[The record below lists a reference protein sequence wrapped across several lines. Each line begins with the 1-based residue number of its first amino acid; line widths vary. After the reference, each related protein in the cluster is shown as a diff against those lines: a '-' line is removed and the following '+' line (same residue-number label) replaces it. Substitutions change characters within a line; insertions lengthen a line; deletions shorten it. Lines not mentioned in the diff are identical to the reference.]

1 MYGKDWAK
9 FHVRLFDSS
18 DSPGPG
24 GKPPRSRT
32 SRLPNRYVSAIRRHL
47 YCGGVTGALIGMG
60 IPEYEAKRYEGR
72 LQKGGILLSTHCN
85 TSQEI
90 KRAKGIMQRT
100 GAEDISSTGESS
112 VDTKNVEANR
122 AANR

>member
-1 MYGKDWAK
+1 M
-9 FHVRLFDSS
+9 
-18 DSPGPG
+18 
-24 GKPPRSRT
+24 
-32 SRLPNRYVSAIRRHL
+32 
-47 YCGGVTGALIGMG
+47 TGALIGMG